1 MKICLRTSLTWIQI
15 ICQTSFP
22 KKKEYSIQRLVLVS
36 ALLEVFFGFV
46 IFFGWWRYN
55 QVKHRILILTHHRS
69 GSTFTGELFNLH
81 SQKGFQIDAF
91 SSTFARVPLCSAYS
105 ILISLKTYLR
115 LFTCLNHYVTL
126 QERLTYIKYPLYSK
140 QKLKVLRSN
149 V

>member
-1 MKICLRTSLTWIQI
+1 MKILEQGRKEMMPKKNCVWKNFFGRQKTQMKICLRTSLTWIQI

-36 ALLEVFFGFV
+36 VLLEVFFGFV

-81 SQKGFQIDAF
+81 SQKGFQIDA
-91 SSTFARVPLCSAYS
+91 SSLM
-105 ILISLKTYLR
+105 I
-115 LFTCLNHYVTL
+115 HH
-126 QERLTYIKYPLYSK
+126 
-140 QKLKVLRSN
+140 
-149 V
+149 